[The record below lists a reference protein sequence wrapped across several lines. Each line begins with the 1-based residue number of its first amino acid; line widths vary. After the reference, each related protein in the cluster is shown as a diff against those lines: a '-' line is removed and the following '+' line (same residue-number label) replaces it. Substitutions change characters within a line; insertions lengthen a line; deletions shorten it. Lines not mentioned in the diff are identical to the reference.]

1 MCAGDKNCANLCGTV
16 RRVCPQASAERW
28 RGEDAVRQL
37 ERRGGLCRLHCWQS
51 WKPVRKDVGPSLPW
65 NTTAPRRQA
74 ESGCR
79 QSGHG
84 EAFASPPSGQ
94 AGHWPWLLWSEGN
107 NPFFPGPGRGA
118 KAAPLFG
125 VDLFI
130 DTLCARIWKYSPCWI
145 MGHPCLKML
154 PQNFQTFTMTGLE
167 QEVSALRLPP
177 RTGSRSLLRDSN
189 FP

>member
-1 MCAGDKNCANLCGTV
+1 MPSCVWFAPRPAPDGG
-16 RRVCPQASAERW
+16 E
-28 RGEDAVRQL
+28 GEDVVGQL

-79 QSGHG
+79 QGGHA
-84 EAFASPPSGQ
+84 EVFASPPCGQ
-94 AGHWPWLLWSEGN
+94 AGRWPWLLWPEGN
-107 NPFFPGPGRGA
+107 NPFFPGHGHRA
-118 KAAPLFG
+118 KAVSPFG
-125 VDLFI
+125 PASFI
-130 DTLCARIWKYSPCWI
+130 DTLCARIWKIFRMLDHGAS
-145 MGHPCLKML
+145 CLKML

-177 RTGSRSLLRDSN
+177 RTGSRSLLRVSN